1 MKVRSP
7 AQILATVITIQ
18 TLISELTALP
28 RIHFGIKSHHRQM
41 NMAKSLL
48 TETSTRT
55 YTESLEK
62 LLQNKQPTT
71 RSILKPLSPSIRS
84 KRALSKFQYYVLGTY
99 LNFCFGFNAK
109 ATLLKSPGLD
119 DPPSCLLEN
128 NRQLGSPTIKQI
140 HCQQVVLP
148 VLK

>member
-62 LLQNKQPTT
+62 MLKNKQPTT

-84 KRALSKFQYYVLGTY
+84 KRALSKFQYYVLLHNY
-99 LNFCFGFNAK
+99 FNFSLVQCQGYANK
-109 ATLLKSPGLD
+109 ITCSRWPSLLLVKKIIDNWVPR
-119 DPPSCLLEN
+119 P
-128 NRQLGSPTIKQI
+128 
-140 HCQQVVLP
+140 
-148 VLK
+148 

>member
-1 MKVRSP
+1 MHRCNGILHSSFIKKFYLQSFQIIMKLRSP
-7 AQILATVITIQ
+7 AQILATVITLQ

-84 KRALSKFQYYVLGTY
+84 KRALSKF
-99 LNFCFGFNAK
+99 
-109 ATLLKSPGLD
+109 
-119 DPPSCLLEN
+119 
-128 NRQLGSPTIKQI
+128 
-140 HCQQVVLP
+140 
-148 VLK
+148 

>member
-48 TETSTRT
+48 TESSTRT

-62 LLQNKQPTT
+62 LPQNKQPTT

-84 KRALSKFQYYVLGTY
+84 KRALSKFQL
-99 LNFCFGFNAK
+99 CFITQLFQFLHWFNAK
-109 ATLLKSPGLD
+109 ATL
-119 DPPSCLLEN
+119 
-128 NRQLGSPTIKQI
+128 IK
-140 HCQQVVLP
+140 
-148 VLK
+148 